1 MAVHLFYIGIN
12 KGETMSFLKKTWLA
26 RIGVGLNRFRMNNS
40 TDVVLESNPVS
51 VTQQGDQLS
60 ADNMNNL
67 ETRIG
72 NAFDEMAGNLAPI
85 EISPASTNHAV
96 GTQIVYNG
104 ILYKVSSAISTGDN
118 LVVGTNITKYP
129 VSNAI
134 SDISDITEI
143 PNLSQYVTDTAITK
157 VWKFY
162 AYRCGRIISVTIDVD
177 IANTSLHEIVI
188 PKSVLPPPVGNFIAM
203 SSLEFDSDTVQSEY
217 GLVFFHEGYTR
228 IRLRVHTSNGRII
241 ASATYLANIV

>member
-1 MAVHLFYIGIN
+1 
-12 KGETMSFLKKTWLA
+12 MSFIKKTWLA

-40 TDVVLESNPVS
+40 TDVVLESNPIS

-104 ILYKVSSAISTGDN
+104 ILYKVTSAISTDDN
-118 LVVGTNITKYP
+118 LVVGTNIEPYP
-129 VSNAI
+129 VSSAL
-134 SDISDITEI
+134 SDIMTQGTNEYGSYIKFANGVLICWGEVGSYDEGKT
-143 PNLSQYVTDTAITK
+143 PNTLKVWTKDFPVQFISSPSVSLGAWNDFDDSYQPNHVSWRDSNNHRTINIIVRYEGSYWNSISYTAIGF
-157 VWKFY
+157 WK
-162 AYRCGRIISVTIDVD
+162 
-177 IANTSLHEIVI
+177 
-188 PKSVLPPPVGNFIAM
+188 
-203 SSLEFDSDTVQSEY
+203 
-217 GLVFFHEGYTR
+217 
-228 IRLRVHTSNGRII
+228 
-241 ASATYLANIV
+241 